1 MNYMK
6 NRIIKDKHF
15 ETSYT
20 VDFYNN
26 NDFLILNNNSLIDY
40 IHELT
45 HVYTKNLNNKYIET
59 PSIMMELGMESY
71 YKLGDKH
78 NRIDTLC
85 QYGSSYLNSD
95 VEDKEILQM
104 NLVIL

>member
-1 MNYMK
+1 MK

-45 HVYTKNLNNKYIET
+45 HEYTKNLNNKYIET
-59 PSIMMELGMESY
+59 PSIMMELGME
-71 YKLGDKH
+71 
-78 NRIDTLC
+78 
-85 QYGSSYLNSD
+85 
-95 VEDKEILQM
+95 
-104 NLVIL
+104 